1 MSYTTRCPACGT
13 MFKVVPDQLKIS
25 DGWVRCGHCADV
37 FDATLYLE
45 GEAAPAPEPVSASA
59 VPAPSVAPDPAPM
72 AQSHALLA
80 GGEDG
85 EGDWLLEPNPWRSEP
100 DPAEA
105 WTTAEFQA
113 LEKLLE
119 DRTALEADVWLPAS
133 GPVDVLDGSQAPSS
147 AAGLKTSPEF
157 ADELKQFASGASKA
171 QVVSKEPDTTQ
182 VPVPVP
188 EPVPAA
194 TVSETAPVAGSPAP
208 TTLPQA
214 TPVEPLDPVVSE
226 PGFVRQ
232 ARRKAFWRSPLMRSL
247 LTLAS
252 VLLALLLSM
261 QWAVQD
267 RDRLAAQYPAAVPWL
282 TSLCRPFACE
292 VGPVRRIESVVID
305 SSNLVR
311 RLGSFYS
318 FDLVLKNSASMA
330 VAVPALE
337 LSLTDTRDAVIA
349 RRVFLP
355 DELPGAP
362 ALLPPQGSLS
372 MSLRLSI
379 ADSGVSSMTGYRALV
394 FYP

>member
-45 GEAAPAPEPVSASA
+45 GEAAPATVPKPPEQE
-59 VPAPSVAPDPAPM
+59 APSVVPQPAPV
-72 AQSHALLA
+72 ASTRTFDE
-80 GGEDG
+80 ED
-85 EGDWLLEPNPWRSEP
+85 GDWLLEPSPGS

-113 LEKLLE
+113 LDSAFEGNAATDTSAWLAVSKVV
-119 DRTALEADVWLPAS
+119 EARGEPLAPAS
-133 GPVDVLDGSQAPSS
+133 TH
-147 AAGLKTSPEF
+147 GLKTSPEF
-157 ADELKQFASGASKA
+157 ADELKQFAVGVSKA
-171 QVVSKEPDTTQ
+171 P
-182 VPVPVP
+182 P
-188 EPVPAA
+188 EPEGLASLPAA
-194 TVSETAPVAGSPAP
+194 TLTTSEKVDPGLASNLPSQVMPDEALSPSDA
-208 TTLPQA
+208 
-214 TPVEPLDPVVSE
+214 E

-232 ARRKAFWRSPLMRSL
+232 ARRKAFWRSPLMRAVLVSVSVVLVML
-247 LTLAS
+247 LFA
-252 VLLALLLSM
+252 

-267 RDRLAAQYPAAVPWL
+267 RDRLAAQYPASLPL
-282 TSLCRPFACE
+282 LNTLCRPLACQ
-292 VGPVRRIESVVID
+292 VGPVRQIEAVVID

-311 RLGSFYS
+311 RLGNFYA
-318 FDLVLKNSASMA
+318 FDLVLKNSAPVA

-337 LSLTDTRDAVIA
+337 LSLTDSRDAVIS

-355 DELPGAP
+355 EELPGAP
-362 ALLPPQGSLS
+362 VLLPPQGALS

>member
-1 MSYTTRCPACGT
+1 

-45 GEAAPAPEPVSASA
+45 GEATPVTASAS
-59 VPAPSVAPDPAPM
+59 VPAPPVSTVPTPSVVPDPAPM
-72 AQSHALLA
+72 VQPHALN
-80 GGEDG
+80 EEG

-105 WTTAEFQA
+105 WTTAEFKA
-113 LEKLLE
+113 LEGFLDGRVASDTK
-119 DRTALEADVWLPAS
+119 AMLPVS
-133 GPVDVLDGSQAPSS
+133 EPVDAPDDPLAPVSPE
-147 AAGLKTSPEF
+147 GLKLSPEF
-157 ADELKQFASGASKA
+157 EHELKQFASGASKG
-171 QVVSKEPDTTQ
+171 QVVSNEPDTRPLA
-182 VPVPVP
+182 VPV
-188 EPVPAA
+188 AA
-194 TVSETAPVAGSPAP
+194 VSETAPAAIPVPATSPRVVSAEP
-208 TTLPQA
+208 S
-214 TPVEPLDPVVSE
+214 TPVAPE

-232 ARRKAFWRSPLMRSL
+232 ARRKAFWRSPLMRTL
-247 LTLAS
+247 LAS
-252 VLLALLLSM
+252 VAVLLAVLLAM

-267 RDRLAAQYPAAVPWL
+267 RDRLAAQYPAAVPLL
-282 TSLCRPFACE
+282 TSLCRPFDCQ

-311 RLGSFYS
+311 RLGNFYS
-318 FDLVLKNSASMA
+318 FDLVLKNSAPMA

-337 LSLTDTRDAVIA
+337 LSLTDTRDAVIS

-362 ALLPPQGSLS
+362 VLLPPQGSLS

>member
-45 GEAAPAPEPVSASA
+45 GDVTPAPAPVATPPVPTPSMPTGPEPL
-59 VPAPSVAPDPAPM
+59 AP
-72 AQSHALLA
+72 SHALND
-80 GGEDG
+80 DG
-85 EGDWLLEPNPWRSEP
+85 EGDWLLEPSPWRSEP

-113 LEKLLE
+113 LGGLRE
-119 DRTALEADVWLPAS
+119 DDAASETAAWLPV
-133 GPVDVLDGSQAPSS
+133 PEPTDHPDEPPAPSS
-147 AAGLKTSPEF
+147 TGALKTSLEF
-157 ADELKQFASGASKA
+157 ADELRQFALG
-171 QVVSKEPDTTQ
+171 VSKTQTEPEEPDEG
-182 VPVPVP
+182 PVSVAVEPKTVAESASVDP
-188 EPVPAA
+188 EPVAQ
-194 TVSETAPVAGSPAP
+194 SPV
-208 TTLPQA
+208 
-214 TPVEPLDPVVSE
+214 TPDEPSNPEVAE

-232 ARRKAFWRSPLMRSL
+232 ARRKAFWRSPVMRAFLAS
-247 LTLAS
+247 AS
-252 VLLALLLSM
+252 VLLALLLMM

-267 RDRLAAQYPAAVPWL
+267 RDRLAAQYPAAVPLL
-282 TSLCRPFACE
+282 TSLCRPFACQ

-311 RLGSFYS
+311 RLGNFYS
-318 FDLVLKNSASMA
+318 FDLVLKNSATMA

-337 LSLTDTRDAVIA
+337 LSLTDTRDAVIS

-362 ALLPPQGSLS
+362 VLLPPQGSLS

>member
-45 GEAAPAPEPVSASA
+45 GEATPAPAPGVALPV
-59 VPAPSVAPDPAPM
+59 PTPPM
-72 AQSHALLA
+72 ATDPEPTAPSHALNN
-80 GGEDG
+80 DG
-85 EGDWLLEPNPWRSEP
+85 EGDWLLDPSPWRSEP

-105 WTTAEFQA
+105 WTTEEFQA
-113 LEKLLE
+113 LEGSFE
-119 DRTALEADVWLPAS
+119 GNAASEADTWLPVS
-133 GPVDVLDGSQAPSS
+133 ESVDVPDGPLAPASAPALKISS
-147 AAGLKTSPEF
+147 EF
-157 ADELKQFASGASKA
+157 VDELKQFASAVSKA
-171 QVVSKEPDTTQ
+171 QTEPAQPDSG
-182 VPVPVP
+182 PVLA
-188 EPVPAA
+188 PAA
-194 TVSETAPVAGSPAP
+194 NVPDVAPDPVQAPTAPPKAASDEPSDPDVA
-208 TTLPQA
+208 
-214 TPVEPLDPVVSE
+214 E
-226 PGFVRQ
+226 PGFVRE
-232 ARRKAFWRSPLMRSL
+232 ARRKAFWRSPLMRTL
-247 LTLAS
+247 LASAS
-252 VLLALLLSM
+252 VLLALLLMM

-267 RDRLAAQYPAAVPWL
+267 RDRLAAQYPAAVPLL
-282 TSLCRPFACE
+282 TSLCRPFACQL
-292 VGPVRRIESVVID
+292 GPVRRIESVVID

-311 RLGSFYS
+311 RLGNFYS
-318 FDLVLKNSASMA
+318 FDLVLKNSAPMA

-337 LSLTDTRDAVIA
+337 LSLTDTRDAVVS

-362 ALLPPQGSLS
+362 VLLPPQGTLS